1 MYNPL
6 DRIRKVHLAQLKPF
20 YRYEGLPMATDIKFD
35 VEKHIRKYEIPEAE
49 LELEPPLG
57 PFQSLENSPRVESDQ
72 DFTAEESADEYE
84 PWEDVE
90 MPTNSQK
97 IDTAIQRQPR
107 KSQKIDTAIQKPQNS
122 QKVDTA
128 IQRSRKSQKYDI
140 EPIKTEETRT
150 RSGRRSKSPNRL
162 QFTVITRTSGYSSA
176 TEF

>member
-57 PFQSLENSPRVESDQ
+57 PFQSLENSPKVEPEL
-72 DFTAEESADEYE
+72 DFTAGESADEDYE

-97 IDTAIQRQPR
+97 VDTAIR
-107 KSQKIDTAIQKPQNS
+107 KSQNS

-128 IQRSRKSQKYDI
+128 IQKPRKSQRYDTK
-140 EPIKTEETRT
+140 PIRTEKVRT
-150 RSGRRSKSPNRL
+150 RSGRQSRSPNRL
-162 QFTVITRTSGYSSA
+162 QFTVITKRPLIGH
-176 TEF
+176 